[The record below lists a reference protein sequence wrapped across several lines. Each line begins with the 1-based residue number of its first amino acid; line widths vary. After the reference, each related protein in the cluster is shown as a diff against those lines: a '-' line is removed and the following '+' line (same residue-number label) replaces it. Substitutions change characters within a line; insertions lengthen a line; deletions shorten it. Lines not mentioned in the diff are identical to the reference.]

1 MMETMERERSKMK
14 NQLTAA
20 VSYRLGK
27 FGMPRGSRPLLLALL
42 LLSGSAGEA
51 LGQPIQGQNLL
62 VIGHSFFVPI
72 ARELPAHA
80 NRAGVV
86 GHTQSEVFSGGESGT
101 PSSLWESP
109 TKSAEIKSILDTGT
123 VDIFAMTYDPDSE
136 AYEEWID
143 YALAANPA
151 TTIYIG
157 LPWIDFPS
165 DWTTEAYT
173 TTWLT
178 GHRTGWP
185 ALLAS
190 LEALY
195 PGVEILNLP
204 YGQSAIELRL
214 LFDAGNLPDISSMTG
229 SASDALFTDYK
240 GHAGRIL
247 KDTAAMVWLS
257 TLYGIDLYSYNWN
270 HGYTTDLRQIAGA
283 IMDENDQ
290 IYGTD
295 IEVDLIRSTK
305 FMLRDD
311 ATPPLDPNKR
321 RFSFRSS
328 SYKGEASGVTT
339 PEFGTSGDPTSAGET
354 GGGATLTLYSSTSE
368 TPVIDSVQHSL
379 PASRWERTGS
389 AARPGYRYKDSGQ
402 VEGPIQKI
410 LLRNGKLS
418 IAGRGADLYSLAD
431 APVGEMV
438 LRLTL
443 GSGVEF
449 CSTAQPKSPAERH
462 DTTSKFNGDKAS
474 PIPEACPSMLP
485 TPYGSASQAFL
496 EAPASLMD

>member
-1 MMETMERERSKMK
+1 MK
-14 NQLTAA
+14 NRHTR
-20 VSYRLGK
+20 STRLCGALR
-27 FGMPRGSRPLLLALL
+27 FFVTQHSRQLLLVVL
-42 LLSGSAGEA
+42 LLSGGAGEA
-51 LGQPIQGQNLL
+51 LGQPVQGQNLL
-62 VIGHSFFVPI
+62 AIGHSFFVPI

-80 NRAGVV
+80 ARAGVV
-86 GHTQSEVFSGGESGT
+86 GHTQSEVFSGGQSGT
-101 PSSLWESP
+101 PSSLWENP

-136 AYEEWID
+136 GYEEWMD
-143 YALAANPA
+143 YALAANPN

-157 LPWIDFPS
+157 LPWLDFPS
-165 DWTTEAYT
+165 DWTTEDYASF
-173 TTWLT
+173 WLT
-178 GHRTGWP
+178 AHRTAWP
-185 ALLAS
+185 NFLATLRS
-190 LEALY
+190 LY

-214 LFDAGNLPDISSMTG
+214 LFESGDLPDVSNMTG
-229 SASDALFTDYK
+229 ASNDAIFTDYK

-257 TLYGIDLYSYNWN
+257 TLYGTDLYNYSWN

-283 IMDENDQ
+283 IMDENEQ
-290 IYGTD
+290 IYGPD
-295 IEVDLIRSTK
+295 IEVGLIRSTK

-328 SYKGEASGVTT
+328 RYKGQASGVTT
-339 PEFGTSGDPTSAGET
+339 PEFGTSGDPTAAGET
-354 GGGATLTLYSSTSE
+354 GGGATLTLYNRTSE
-368 TPVIDSVQHSL
+368 TPVIDAVQFSL

-389 AARPGYRYKDSGQ
+389 ATKPGYRYKDSGQ
-402 VEGPIQKI
+402 IEGPIQKVS
-410 LLRNGKLS
+410 LRNDKLS
-418 IAGRGADLYSLAD
+418 ISGRGAELYSLAD
-431 APVGEMV
+431 APQGEMV

-449 CSTAQPKSPAERH
+449 CATAEPKSPASRH
-462 DTTSKFNGDKAS
+462 DTPAKFNGDKAS
-474 PIPEACPSMLP
+474 PIPEACPPLIA

-496 EAPASLMD
+496 AAPASLLD